1 MTKKRNSITRLKKS
15 IKGKMGIEI
24 PKTRKFFVNDGVRNE
39 PFEFLDNSIST
50 SKYTIVTFFPKVRVW
65 GTIEGPSG
73 SNCFSCAV
81 LFFQEKEKKG
91 RTHQLTFVYLSFFS
105 FKPIGSLWAVPE
117 GSELLFPYH
126 CHLVSFRVFSSS
138 SCDQCWSTRA
148 GHWYLYAEGSSWGH
162 QKTQER

>member
-24 PKTRKFFVNDGVRNE
+24 PKTRKIFVNDGVRNE

-81 LFFQEKEKKG
+81 LFFQEKEKK
-91 RTHQLTFVYLSFFS
+91 RKNPPANFCLSF
-105 FKPIGSLWAVPE
+105 
-117 GSELLFPYH
+117 LF
-126 CHLVSFRVFSSS
+126 LFQTNRVSMSSS
-138 SCDQCWSTRA
+138 R
-148 GHWYLYAEGSSWGH
+148 G
-162 QKTQER
+162 

>member
-24 PKTRKFFVNDGVRNE
+24 PKTRKIFVNDGVRNE

-65 GTIEGPSG
+65 GTIGGPSG

-105 FKPIGSLWAVPE
+105 FKPIGSL
-117 GSELLFPYH
+117 
-126 CHLVSFRVFSSS
+126 
-138 SCDQCWSTRA
+138 
-148 GHWYLYAEGSSWGH
+148 
-162 QKTQER
+162 